1 MILIRSILFNVLFFG
16 WTAYLLI
23 VGLPLLARDPAEMRL
38 IAQRWARGVLWLLRV
53 VVGARVEIRGPRLS
67 GPRLVAAKHQSA
79 LDTMIF
85 FLIADDPAY
94 VMKKELAA
102 IPIYGRFA
110 RHQGMIFVD
119 RDAGASALKRMVTDA
134 RAACAAGRQIV
145 IFPQGTRT
153 APGAPA
159 AEVPYQPGIAALQQ
173 ALEMPTTPVA
183 LNSGLVWGRRRFR
196 KRPGTIVVEI
206 LPDIPAGLKRAA
218 FMRRLEDTID
228 TATARLEAEAEDEAR
243 AARRS

>member
-1 MILIRSILFNVLFFG
+1 MTLLRSLLFNAAFFA
-16 WTAYLLI
+16 WTIYLLI
-23 VGLPLLARDPAEMRL
+23 AGLPLLARDRAEL
-38 IAQRWARGVLWLLRV
+38 GGVAQRWARGVLWLLERI
-53 VVGARVEIRGPRLS
+53 VGARVEIRGPRLS

-85 FLIADDPAY
+85 FLMAEDPAY

-102 IPIYGRFA
+102 IPVYGRFA

-119 RDAGASALKRMVTDA
+119 RQAGAAALKRMVADA
-134 RAACAAGRQIV
+134 RAACAANRQIV

-159 AEVPYQPGIAALQQ
+159 AEMPYQPGIAALQQ
-173 ALEMPTTPVA
+173 ALAMPTTPVA
-183 LNSGLVWGRRRFR
+183 LNSGLVWGRRSFL

-206 LPDIPAGLKRAA
+206 LPDIPAGLKRAE
-218 FMRRLEDTID
+218 FMRRLEDTIE
-228 TATARLEAEAEDEAR
+228 TATQRLEAEAEAPG
-243 AARRS
+243 AARS

>member
-1 MILIRSILFNVLFFG
+1 MILLRSLLFNAAFFA
-16 WTAYLLI
+16 WTVYLLLT
-23 VGLPLLARDPAEMRL
+23 GLPLLARDRDGLRAV
-38 IAQRWARGVLWLLRV
+38 AARWARGVLWLLEQI
-53 VVGARVEIRGPRLS
+53 VGARVEVRGPHLS
-67 GPRLVAAKHQSA
+67 GARLVAAKHQSA

-85 FLIADDPAY
+85 FLMAEDPSY

-102 IPIYGRFA
+102 IPVYGSFA

-119 RDAGASALKRMVTDA
+119 RQAGASALKKLVVDA

-159 AEVPYQPGIAALQQ
+159 ATMPYHPGIAALQQ
-173 ALEMPTTPVA
+173 ALAMPTTPVA
-183 LNSGLVWGRRRFR
+183 LNSGLVWGRRSFL

-206 LPDIPAGLKRAA
+206 LPDIPAGLKRAE
-218 FMRRLEDTID
+218 FMRRLEDTIE
-228 TATARLEAEAEDEAR
+228 TATTRLEAEAEAQ
-243 AARRS
+243 AAPPS